1 LGIFCFPPLHAAGQ
15 RPDSYRDEPVC
26 PHSKIKIPPIAGF
39 FVLDALKDC
48 FQKHIRQKRQGCC
61 ATLSLILQLWPATGL
76 EITRLPSTHVGD
88 FLFTDISSY
97 SCFKQ

>member
-1 LGIFCFPPLHAAGQ
+1 M
-15 RPDSYRDEPVC
+15 
-26 PHSKIKIPPIAGF
+26 AGF
-39 FVLDALKDC
+39 FVLDALGAC
-48 FQKHIRQKRQGCC
+48 FQKHIKQKRQGCA
-61 ATLSLILQLWPATGL
+61 ATGILSLQLWTATGL